1 MSKLVS
7 AQASAQSIKSSLS
20 RASSRK
26 FFSEGSNFFLVNEW
40 IQIPLKSG
48 HHRPAS
54 ETPFKWYF
62 AGMSM
67 MAQH

>member
-1 MSKLVS
+1 MSKLLS
-7 AQASAQSIKSSLS
+7 ALASAQSVKSSLS
-20 RASSRK
+20 HAVPES
-26 FFSEGSNFFLVNEW
+26 FFQRGSTFFFVNEW

-54 ETPFKWYF
+54 ETPFKWCF